1 VDERE
6 AEPEGQ
12 SALARTLRERL
23 EEERRRSEEAEAE
36 LDRQRAAAAGL
47 GAALSRAE
55 ASLAAKKAFWE
66 VRDHGTMPPPGL
78 CRKPLLF
85 RIIDIHC
92 RRSSPGCPGPSL
104 TGND

>member
-1 VDERE
+1 MDERE

-23 EEERRRSEEAEAE
+23 EEERRRSEEAEAQ

-66 VRDHGTMPPPGL
+66 VRDDDKGRRLAFAGSL
-78 CRKPLLF
+78 CCSESSLHIAVVPALAPLS
-85 RIIDIHC
+85 RQ
-92 RRSSPGCPGPSL
+92 
-104 TGND
+104 